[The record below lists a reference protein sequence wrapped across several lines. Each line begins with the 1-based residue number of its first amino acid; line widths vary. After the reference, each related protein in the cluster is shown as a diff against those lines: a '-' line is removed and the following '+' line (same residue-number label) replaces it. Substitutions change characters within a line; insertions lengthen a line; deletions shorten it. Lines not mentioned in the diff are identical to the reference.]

1 MQGIRAGRECPM
13 GMLSPF
19 CLSMLKARAPSTL
32 CPHFTSNALQFWS
45 NFFHSNTQPG
55 ACLHLLGVILP
66 DHGSAL
72 EHPLFFF
79 FPQASFSKT
88 HPLFFQSTLFP
99 LIASAQPSAAEGSV
113 ALPYAQNFPLV
124 LFVFPAEGSLSPA
137 EACGKRLPSCVQSP
151 LQREAKGALTS
162 RSKYFP

>member
-1 MQGIRAGRECPM
+1 M

-32 CPHFTSNALQFWS
+32 RPHLTSNTLQFWS
-45 NFFHSNTQPG
+45 DCFPSNTQPG

-72 EHPLFFF
+72 EHPLSFFF
-79 FPQASFSKT
+79 SPQALFSKI
-88 HPLFFQSTLFP
+88 HPLLFQSRLFP
-99 LIASAQPSAAEGSV
+99 LIASTQPPAAEGSV

-124 LFVFPAEGSLSPA
+124 LFVFPAEGSLSPT

-162 RSKYFP
+162 WSKYFP